1 MDMYVNPCIYLDF
14 VHFIRNLSVSLH
26 RDDAKDVR
34 TTYILCCDNTHNLEL
49 CVYVC
54 VCACV
59 CVCVCVYVCVCVCVI
74 HIYPCHVHVCNIH
87 LYIHTQDH
95 EASNKS
101 YDAVI
106 TRMISN
112 TRFRI
117 TFVHKRNCNTLQHAA
132 TRCNTL
138 QHCTTQQHTCHVNL

>member
-1 MDMYVNPCIYLDF
+1 MVPKTSAQ
-14 VHFIRNLSVSLH
+14 H
-26 RDDAKDVR
+26 
-34 TTYILCCDNTHNLEL
+34 YIVLCCDNTHNLEL

-59 CVCVCVYVCVCVCVI
+59 CVCVCVCVRVI
-74 HIYPCHVHVCNIH
+74 HIYPCHVHVCNIR

-117 TFVHKRNCNTLQHAA
+117 TFVHKRNCNTLQHTA
-132 TRCNTL
+132 THCNTL
-138 QHCTTQQHTCHVNL
+138 QHAATLHHTATHMSCDTVITRMISNTLFRITFVHKRK